1 MELGWSLDFPEGF
14 MGQLIS
20 HRQLLE
26 CRGVGVCEVVWTG
39 GEVLFHLV
47 NHTSE
52 TYQIRGGDPIAQ
64 LVLIPVPKA
73 IIVEVECP
81 KGSVTREISD
91 PPRRSNIYRERAAPE
106 LPVRRSNISRER
118 IPLDPVEIWDLPVL
132 QGGGMPTS
140 APRAADPTGVND
152 SSSLATQAGSLER
165 TPPRCRPGRSL
176 YVARERGIV

>member
-1 MELGWSLDFPEGF
+1 MGSVCVQWTSFGVARQSANRIGLVPGF
-14 MGQLIS
+14 SRRVYGPS

-73 IIVEVECP
+73 IIVEAECP
-81 KGSVTREISD
+81 KGSVTSEIPD

-118 IPLDPVEIWDLPVL
+118 TPLDPVEIWDLPVL
-132 QGGGMPTS
+132 QGGGVCLRRHPDQYT
-140 APRAADPTGVND
+140 P
-152 SSSLATQAGSLER
+152 LE
-165 TPPRCRPGRSL
+165 
-176 YVARERGIV
+176 

>member
-39 GEVLFHLV
+39 GAVLFHLV
-47 NHTSE
+47 NHTFE
-52 TYQIRGGDPIAQ
+52 AYQIREGDPIAQ
-64 LVLIPVPKA
+64 LVLIPAPKA

-81 KGSVTREISD
+81 KGSVISEISD

-118 IPLDPVEIWDLPVL
+118 TPLDPVGIWDLPVI
-132 QGGGMPTS
+132 QRGRGMAMS
-140 APRAADPTGVND
+140 APRSVYP
-152 SSSLATQAGSLER
+152 LE
-165 TPPRCRPGRSL
+165 
-176 YVARERGIV
+176 